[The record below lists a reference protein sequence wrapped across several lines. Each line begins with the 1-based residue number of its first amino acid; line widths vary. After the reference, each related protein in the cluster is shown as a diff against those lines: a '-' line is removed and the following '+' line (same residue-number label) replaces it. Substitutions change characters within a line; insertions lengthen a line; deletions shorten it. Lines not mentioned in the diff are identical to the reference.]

1 MLFEIGIL
9 PSWMTLNFCL
19 NYRLAL
25 KIRFAQTVVKMQV
38 TSQLIEA
45 ASIISSPEDYFKGL
59 DWGKEILPRNVVCF
73 CRQKQDHRVA
83 GWDGISVKAGR
94 YDQHSRY
101 VLLVAL
107 KGTGEM
113 NIETTSRKI
122 GEGEAHLLFP
132 HQVHYY
138 MNLPQ
143 QFTWLYITFNLE
155 DEIKNELF
163 SWKVGGRKLTEPA
176 QSHILTF
183 LLYYKQKN
191 SLKASASIGRFFKEM
206 NAVESSEALC
216 EPDVDLISRV
226 KSYVMENLS
235 SDLAMP
241 ILAKE
246 MDVSE
251 SYLRAIF
258 RSEAG
263 VSLGNF
269 VRSARL
275 VEATHLLEKDK
286 LDLGAIS
293 ERTGF
298 GSLTSFTRAFKRMY
312 DMTPSL
318 YRKQSRKTL

>member
-138 MNLPQ
+138 
-143 QFTWLYITFNLE
+143 IC
-155 DEIKNELF
+155 
-163 SWKVGGRKLTEPA
+163 
-176 QSHILTF
+176 
-183 LLYYKQKN
+183 LLY
-191 SLKASASIGRFFKEM
+191 
-206 NAVESSEALC
+206 
-216 EPDVDLISRV
+216 
-226 KSYVMENLS
+226 
-235 SDLAMP
+235 
-241 ILAKE
+241 
-246 MDVSE
+246 
-251 SYLRAIF
+251 
-258 RSEAG
+258 
-263 VSLGNF
+263 
-269 VRSARL
+269 
-275 VEATHLLEKDK
+275 
-286 LDLGAIS
+286 
-293 ERTGF
+293 
-298 GSLTSFTRAFKRMY
+298 TS
-312 DMTPSL
+312 PSP
-318 YRKQSRKTL
+318 RDRG